1 MEMKCRARVKEVK
14 KKTKAEMF
22 KNLQVGDIV
31 RFSVHIGA
39 VGSHRGRTYATCITC
54 RNERTDEYCN
64 KSFNE
69 IERFIGL
76 FDFEEIKEGE

>member
-1 MEMKCRARVKEVK
+1 MEMKCRAKVKVIK
-14 KKTKAEMF
+14 KSTKAEMF

-31 RFSVHIGA
+31 KFSAHIGA
-39 VGSHRGRTYATCITC
+39 VGSSRGRSYAVGITC
-54 RNERTDEYCN
+54 KNERTEEYCC

>member
-1 MEMKCRARVKEVK
+1 MEMKCRVKVK
-14 KKTKAEMF
+14 AIKKSTKAEMF

-31 RFSVHIGA
+31 KFSVRIGA
-39 VGSHRGRTYATCITC
+39 VGSNRGRTYAACITC
-54 RNERTDEYCN
+54 RNERTEEYCN

-69 IERFIGL
+69 IEKFIGL